1 MFLRWFSRRLHN
13 RKLSNTHVSPCL
25 TCPLQFGCLFWSL
38 WNNSFFIGHRPA
50 LSSAKYGCSAGT
62 QTEPESIPPPSP
74 TQQRTPRTVLITEN
88 GMKSTKVFHSS
99 TVCSTLNRS
108 MKVTSFRQC
117 TQCPS
122 PSVGVFAV
130 WAAFAV
136 EDVKGYALLDTG
148 ASRSVEGYMMVQY
161 VIDCLS

>member
-1 MFLRWFSRRLHN
+1 MFLRWFSRRLHS
-13 RKLSNTHVSPCL
+13 RKLSNIQILPCL

-38 WNNSFFIGHRPA
+38 WNDSFFIGVIGLRCQVQ
-50 LSSAKYGCSAGT
+50 KGCSVGT
-62 QTEPESIPPPSP
+62 QTEPESVSPPPP
-74 TQQRTPRTVLITEN
+74 TQQRTPRTVRITEN

-99 TVCSTLNRS
+99 TVCITLNRS

-117 TQCPS
+117 TQYPS
-122 PSVGVFAV
+122 LSVGVFAE

-148 ASRSVEGYMMVQY
+148 ASRSVGGLWCSM
-161 VIDCLS
+161 